1 MLRSSRTQ
9 TVWLKQVSPLNYITC
24 QKLTLRDSSRK
35 RMIKSTRM
43 RPGIILSK
51 VYRPNTL
58 KAIYPSNLTNSI
70 ARDNT
75 KNSYKASAKIS
86 FRNSFRTSS
95 IKVIK
100 RLKAWQGTMMMRQG
114 LQESQT
120 LRNKMIPTLMLV
132 QLYTDIRKVFWT
144 SHILRRIWLLS
155 QLWADSL
162 RRWK

>member
-1 MLRSSRTQ
+1 
-9 TVWLKQVSPLNYITC
+9 
-24 QKLTLRDSSRK
+24 
-35 RMIKSTRM
+35 M

-100 RLKAWQGTMMMRQG
+100 RLKA
-114 LQESQT
+114 
-120 LRNKMIPTLMLV
+120 
-132 QLYTDIRKVFWT
+132 
-144 SHILRRIWLLS
+144 
-155 QLWADSL
+155 
-162 RRWK
+162 